1 MTAQTSMFQNQTYQK
16 ARLAL
21 LPIRE
26 RPAYRVQNDVQ
37 ACNLVELLA
46 AVIGGQSQIELA
58 EALIKRFGGP
68 RGLVNATT
76 FELNQIHGV
85 GTTTAVRIKASLALA
100 KRLLEPEESRPSI
113 HSPADIFELVSP
125 LLSHREQEFFVVVVL
140 NTRNNVLDVV
150 EVIHGGLN
158 SAQVRIAEVFRPA
171 IRMNAAAI
179 VCAHN
184 HPSGDPTASPDDV
197 AVTRALVKA
206 GKNLDVEVLD
216 HVIVG
221 HGKQYVSL
229 KKRHLGFS

>member
-1 MTAQTSMFQNQTYQK
+1 MLQRTMFQQTYAK
-16 ARLAL
+16 AKLHF
-21 LPIRE
+21 LPLRE

-46 AVIGGQSQIELA
+46 AVIGGQTQIELA

-85 GTTTAVRIKASLALA
+85 GTATAVRIKASLALA
-100 KRLLEPEESRPSI
+100 QRMLEPEESRPSI
-113 HSPADIFELVSP
+113 HSPADIFDLVGP
-125 LLSHREQEFFVVVVL
+125 LLSHREQEFFVVVAL
-140 NTRNNVLDVV
+140 NTRNNVLDVI

-184 HPSGDPTASPDDV
+184 HPSGDPTPSPDDV
-197 AVTRALVKA
+197 AITRAIVKA

-221 HGKQYVSL
+221 HGNRFVSL
-229 KKRHLGFS
+229 KKRKLGFE